1 MERTAMSD
9 SMVRATAAEGEILA
23 FAACTA
29 DLVEEARQRHGMTPV
44 VSAALGRTMTAAAM
58 MGWQMKGEKD
68 LLTIQIEGS
77 GPIGGLVAI
86 ADSKGNVKG
95 YANNPQVDLP
105 LNSKGKLDVA
115 TAVGIGVMSVIRDIG
130 LKEPYTGQTHLVTSE
145 IAEDLAYYFTASEQ
159 VPSAVSLGVLVNRDQ
174 SIWTAGGFI
183 LQMMPGAKDE
193 TAQQLQDKVS
203 AFMPVTEYLAAGH
216 TPVELMHDLLGEF
229 GVEILETHPV
239 GFQCNCTRERVE
251 KALVSI
257 GRQELSQLIE
267 EGEPV
272 EMRCHYC
279 NEAYQFTIEELKELV
294 ATL

>member
-1 MERTAMSD
+1 MSD
-9 SMVRATAAEGEILA
+9 SMVRATAAGGEILA

-44 VSAALGRTMTAAAM
+44 VSAALGRTLTAAAM

-130 LKEPYTGQTHLVTSE
+130 LKEPYTGQTHLVSSE

-174 SIWTAGGFI
+174 TIWTAGGFI
-183 LQMMPGAKDE
+183 LQIDVYKR
-193 TAQQLQDKVS
+193 Q
-203 AFMPVTEYLAAGH
+203 EYGRAAG
-216 TPVELMHDLLGEF
+216 G
-229 GVEILETHPV
+229 
-239 GFQCNCTRERVE
+239 GFNSYG
-251 KALVSI
+251 A
-257 GRQELSQLIE
+257 
-267 EGEPV
+267 
-272 EMRCHYC
+272 
-279 NEAYQFTIEELKELV
+279 
-294 ATL
+294 

>member
-1 MERTAMSD
+1 MSD
-9 SMVRATAAEGEILA
+9 SMVRATAAGGEILA

-44 VSAALGRTMTAAAM
+44 VSAALGRTLTAAAM

-130 LKEPYTGQTHLVTSE
+130 LKEPYTGQTHSGGLGLLFYCLGTSSLRGFAGRAGQSGSNHMDSWRIY
-145 IAEDLAYYFTASEQ
+145 IADDAWSEGRDCATAS
-159 VPSAVSLGVLVNRDQ
+159 
-174 SIWTAGGFI
+174 
-183 LQMMPGAKDE
+183 
-193 TAQQLQDKVS
+193 
-203 AFMPVTEYLAAGH
+203 
-216 TPVELMHDLLGEF
+216 GEGF
-229 GVEILETHPV
+229 GVYA
-239 GFQCNCTRERVE
+239 GNRVSRRRPYSCRIT
-251 KALVSI
+251 A
-257 GRQELSQLIE
+257 
-267 EGEPV
+267 
-272 EMRCHYC
+272 
-279 NEAYQFTIEELKELV
+279 
-294 ATL
+294 

>member
-1 MERTAMSD
+1 MSD

-130 LKEPYTGQTHLVTSE
+130 LKEPYTGQTHLVT
-145 IAEDLAYYFTASEQ
+145 SEQ

>member
-9 SMVRATAAEGEILA
+9 SMVRATAAGGEILA

-44 VSAALGRTMTAAAM
+44 VSAALGRTLTAAAM

-115 TAVGIGVMSVIRDIG
+115 TAVGIGVMSVIWDIG
-130 LKEPYTGQTHLVTSE
+130 LKEPYTGQTHLVSSE

-174 SIWTAGGFI
+174 TIWTAGGFI
-183 LQMMPGAKDE
+183 LQMMPGARDE
-193 TAQQLQDKVS
+193 TAQQLQEKVS

-216 TPVELMHDLLGEF
+216 TPVELLHELLGEI

-239 GFQCNCTRERVE
+239 GFQSN
-251 KALVSI
+251 
-257 GRQELSQLIE
+257 
-267 EGEPV
+267 
-272 EMRCHYC
+272 
-279 NEAYQFTIEELKELV
+279 
-294 ATL
+294 